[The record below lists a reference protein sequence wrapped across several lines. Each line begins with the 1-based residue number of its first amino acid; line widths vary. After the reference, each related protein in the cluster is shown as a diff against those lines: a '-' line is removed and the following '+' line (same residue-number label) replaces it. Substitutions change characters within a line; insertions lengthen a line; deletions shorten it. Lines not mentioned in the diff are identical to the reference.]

1 MITTDYIHKFI
12 DHTINKYIPEGID
25 PLFHINIR
33 KEIKLLL
40 LQLFIPTI
48 RVRIV
53 IINIIVIGIHH
64 IVFCGCCSCCGC
76 CCFFLKCCLPF
87 FK

>member
-40 LQLFIPTI
+40 LQLLKNEQIPLKLSYI
-48 RVRIV
+48 KLV
-53 IINIIVIGIHH
+53 IIDYKKILSAKYSTLN
-64 IVFCGCCSCCGC
+64 
-76 CCFFLKCCLPF
+76 
-87 FK
+87 